1 MGQKGEN
8 TMSKRVARLGI
19 FVALAM
25 VFSYI
30 EVLIPFSFGIP
41 GVKLGIANLVV
52 VTGLYFL
59 KPQDVLWISVIR
71 ILLMGILFG
80 NGVSLLYSMAGG
92 VLSYL
97 VMLVCK
103 KAGLF
108 SIVGI
113 SVVGGVFHNLGQL
126 LAAMAVLQNENIV
139 YYFPVLLAAGVVTG
153 ALIGMLADRIVKAM
167 KTQEYDMK

>member
-1 MGQKGEN
+1 MESERGGYN
-8 TMSKRVARLGI
+8 
-19 FVALAM
+19 
-25 VFSYI
+25 
-30 EVLIPFSFGIP
+30 
-41 GVKLGIANLVV
+41 VKTCCKAWNIC
-52 VTGLYFL
+52 
-59 KPQDVLWISVIR
+59 
-71 ILLMGILFG
+71 G

-139 YYFPVLLAAGVVTG
+139 YYFPVLLAAGVVTDG
-153 ALIGMLADRIVKAM
+153 IR
-167 KTQEYDMK
+167 

>member
-1 MGQKGEN
+1 
-8 TMSKRVARLGI
+8 MSKRVARLGI